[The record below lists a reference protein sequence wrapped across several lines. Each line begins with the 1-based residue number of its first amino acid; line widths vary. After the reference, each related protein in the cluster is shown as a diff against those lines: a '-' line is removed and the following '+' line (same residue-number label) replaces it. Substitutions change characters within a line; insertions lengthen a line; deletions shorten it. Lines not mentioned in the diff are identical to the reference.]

1 MNCIVIDDDPVIQS
15 QLRTFCSKC
24 GLINN
29 LGCYSN
35 PAEAANFI
43 KNNNVNLIFLDIEM
57 PQQSG
62 LEFLEEVSDKDFQI
76 IVISGDRKYALQT
89 FQYDVVDYLLKPIE
103 YSRFLKSVNKVIQRA
118 YEKKCLNNS
127 DSIYLKIKNSFIRI
141 SHNDIYFI
149 ITSNKGID
157 IVVKDRVYH
166 INSCEECGSL
176 LKNNGLIQISKNVYI
191 NPTKLLI
198 IKDNSICFYDREHF
212 EDCLVIEEEFKNG
225 LLSKLEGLK

>member
-24 GLINN
+24 GLISN

-35 PAEAANFI
+35 PAEATNVI
-43 KNNNVNLIFLDIEM
+43 RNNNVNLIFLDIKM

-62 LEFLEEVSDKDFQI
+62 IEFLEEVSDKDFQI

-103 YSRFLKSVNKVIQRA
+103 YSRFLKSVNKVIQRV
-118 YEKKCLNNS
+118 YEKNNLNNS

-141 SHNDIYFI
+141 FHNDIYFI
-149 ITSNKGID
+149 VISDKGID
-157 IVVKDRVYH
+157 IVVKDRSYH
-166 INSCEECGSL
+166 INSCRECSNL
-176 LKNNGLIQISKNVYI
+176 LTNNGLIQISKTVYI
-191 NPTKLLI
+191 NPLKMLTV
-198 IKDNSICFYDREHF
+198 KDNFVCFFDREHF
-212 EDCLVIEEEFKNG
+212 EDCLVIEEEYKKG